1 MKVAIVSD
9 WLTDRGGAE
18 KVLDSFLNIFPN
30 AEIFTTVYTK
40 DNFSF
45 LEKFKVHTTWLNNL
59 PSKIKKRHQILYPFL
74 VSAIESLDLSG
85 FDLVISSS
93 SFVAKGV
100 ITDENSLHI
109 CYCHTPTRYFWD
121 EWQYF
126 LKEGLNIPSFLRPL
140 KFIFPRL
147 FTNDRIWDFV
157 SAQRPDFYIGNSE
170 YVVKRIKKYYE
181 RNSYLL
187 RPPVDYDKFKKGL
200 IYEKNNYYIAMG
212 RLIPYKKFDLLIKT
226 FLLLPNKK
234 LKIVGKG
241 PEIDYLK
248 NLIKDADNIEILG
261 FVEDKELIK
270 LIGSAKAFL
279 FPQNEDAG
287 ITQMEALSSGTPCIA
302 LNKGGSLG
310 IVSDENGVLFDS
322 QTTKD
327 IVEAIEK
334 FELKEEYFLK
344 NRENISK
351 SMEKYNKGSF
361 EFNLKNL
368 IDKIIKE
375 SRL

>member
-1 MKVAIVSD
+1 MKVAIVAD
-9 WLTDRGGAE
+9 WLTDLGGAE
-18 KVLDSFLNIFPN
+18 KVLESFLRIFPN
-30 AEIFTTVYTK
+30 SEFFTTVYIK
-40 DNFSF
+40 DNFPF
-45 LEKFKVHTTWLNNL
+45 LKKSKVNTTFLDSL
-59 PSKIKKRHQILYPFL
+59 PLKIKKRHQILYPFL
-74 VSAIESLDLSG
+74 PLSIESLDLKN

-100 ITDENSLHI
+100 ITSENTLHI

-126 LKEGLNIPSFLRPL
+126 LKEGLNIPSFLQPL

-147 FTNDRIWDFV
+147 FTKDRIWDFI

-181 RNSYLL
+181 RDSYLL

-200 IYEKNNYYIAMG
+200 IYEKKDYYIAMG
-212 RLIPYKKFDLLIKT
+212 RLIPYKKFDLLIKS

-234 LKIVGKG
+234 LKIIGRG

-248 NLIKDADNIEILG
+248 NLIKDSKNIEILG
-261 FVEDKELIK
+261 FVKNDEVIK
-270 LIGSAKAFL
+270 LLGGAKAFL

-287 ITQMEALSSGTPCIA
+287 ITQMEALSTGTPCIA

-310 IVSDENGVLFDS
+310 IVSEKNGILFDKQS
-322 QTTKD
+322 TKD
-327 IVEAIEK
+327 IIEAVKK
-334 FELKEEYFLK
+334 FELKEKYFLE
-344 NRENISK
+344 NREAISK
-351 SMEKYNKGSF
+351 SMEKYNKVNF
-361 EFNLKNL
+361 ESNFKNL
-368 IDKIIKE
+368 INKIINKK
-375 SRL
+375 